1 MDSLARLS
9 AHADLATTFALLS
22 DNDLAELVAS
32 GTPAGTGIG
41 GRAVLLEVDGVRVFV
56 KRVPL
61 TDTELHPRNH
71 RRTANLFDTPA
82 FCHYGIGAIGS
93 PGFGAWRELAV
104 HEMTTNWVRSGRFP
118 GFPLLHHWRVL
129 PDTPQPLPEEL
140 ADEERA
146 VAYWGGSPGLR
157 EHLTALRTASASL
170 TLFLEYVPH
179 TLHDWLHEQ
188 LRTDDADS
196 ACAVVEQGLDAVT
209 RFLRER
215 HLVHFD
221 GHFRNI
227 LTDGRRLHLTDYGLS
242 LSGRFELD
250 AREREFLDR
259 HRPYDR
265 AYVFSYLV
273 HWLVVDQYGLGRDE
287 REEFIRACAD
297 GRRPE
302 GIPGA
307 AAALISRHARLAV
320 LVGDF
325 NRRLEQES
333 RLTPYPHEAADALSP
348 RAVSAGSST
357 MSSARASTLGSSGK

>member
-1 MDSLARLS
+1 MDSLARLRT
-9 AHADLATTFALLS
+9 HADLATAFALLS
-22 DNDLAELVAS
+22 DSDLAELVAT
-32 GTPAGTGIG
+32 GTPAGSGIG
-41 GRAVLLEVDGVRVFV
+41 GRAVLVEVDGVRVFV

-61 TDTELHPRNH
+61 TDTELRPH
-71 RRTANLFDTPA
+71 RVRSTANVFDLPVH
-82 FCHYGIGAIGS
+82 CHYGIGAIGS

-140 ADEERA
+140 ADVERA
-146 VAYWGGSPGLR
+146 VAYWGGGRDRL
-157 EHLTALRTASASL
+157 EALRTASASL

-179 TLHDWLHEQ
+179 ALHDWFHAR

-196 ACAVVEQGLDAVT
+196 ACALVEHGLDAVT
-209 RFLRER
+209 GFLREQQ
-215 HLVHFD
+215 LVHFD
-221 GHFRNI
+221 AHFGNI

-242 LSGRFELD
+242 LSGRFRLD
-250 AREREFLDR
+250 PQEREFFDR

-265 AYVFSYLV
+265 AYAFSYLV

-287 REEFIRACAD
+287 REDFIRACAD

-302 GIPGA
+302 GIPRA

-320 LVGDF
+320 VVGDF

-348 RAVSAGSST
+348 RDVSAGSST

>member
-1 MDSLARLS
+1 MDSPARLRT
-9 AHADLATTFALLS
+9 HADLATTFALLS
-22 DNDLAELVAS
+22 DRDLAELVAS
-32 GTPAGTGIG
+32 GTPAGSGIG
-41 GRAVLLEVDGVRVFV
+41 GRAVLVEVDGVRVFV

-61 TDTELHPRNH
+61 TDTELRPDRV
-71 RRTANLFDTPA
+71 RSTANVFDLPVH
-82 FCHYGIGAIGS
+82 CHYGIGAIGS

-118 GFPLLHHWRVL
+118 GFPLLHHWPVL

-140 ADEERA
+140 ADVERA
-146 VAYWGGSPGLR
+146 VAYWGGGR
-157 EHLTALRTASASL
+157 ERLEALRTASASL

-179 TLHDWLHEQ
+179 TLHDWFHAR

-196 ACAVVEQGLDAVT
+196 ACALVEQGLDAVT
-209 RFLRER
+209 KFLREQQ
-215 HLVHFD
+215 LLHFD
-221 GHFRNI
+221 AHFGNI

-242 LSGRFELD
+242 LSGRFRLD
-250 AREREFLDR
+250 PQEREFFDR

-265 AYVFSYLV
+265 AYAFSYLV

-287 REEFIRACAD
+287 REDFIRACAD

-302 GIPGA
+302 GIPRA

-320 LVGDF
+320 VVGDF

-348 RAVSAGSST
+348 RDVSAGSST